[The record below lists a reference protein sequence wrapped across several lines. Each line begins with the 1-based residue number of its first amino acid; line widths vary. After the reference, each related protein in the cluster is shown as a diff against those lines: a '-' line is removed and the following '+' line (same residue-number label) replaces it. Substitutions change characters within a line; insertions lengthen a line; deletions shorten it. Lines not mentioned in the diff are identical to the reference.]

1 MLHNYRLYN
10 VTCRF
15 LRNGPKCQNLCP
27 TECTDTIIMQD
38 THPSSFSLKF
48 SLICLNYIWM
58 IIILSVYACRVGGN
72 SWILCLVSL
81 QHIEDHSRS
90 LAWNNS
96 YQGAWLV
103 TLRSE
108 VSFLY
113 SSNRCQ
119 VLLFFLNFNESHEF
133 CIDHYEITLVNKLL
147 NVSETC
153 NCKQLLKW
161 FFDWILDVLII
172 KNACGIRHVLPLT
185 AAS

>member
-1 MLHNYRLYN
+1 MSKSLPYWVHRHYDHAGY
-10 VTCRF
+10 
-15 LRNGPKCQNLCP
+15 
-27 TECTDTIIMQD
+27 
-38 THPSSFSLKF
+38 PSFFFFFEILSHLS
-48 SLICLNYIWM
+48 LNYIWM
-58 IIILSVYACRVGGN
+58 IIKLSVYACRVGGN

-119 VLLFFLNFNESHEF
+119 VLLFFLNFNESHEL

-161 FFDWILDVLII
+161 FLIEF
-172 KNACGIRHVLPLT
+172 
-185 AAS
+185 